1 MPAKPSEQLERLV
14 ILIPRLP
21 VEERS
26 FNTTFNPMCEV
37 FPKVAT
43 CDYIRF
49 GRLGG
54 GQSNKNAI
62 CILSLNIINDKVLI
76 QYFNSEVQ

>member
-1 MPAKPSEQLERLV
+1 MVVAMV
-14 ILIPRLP
+14 IFVTFYCPYIPRLP

-62 CILSLNIINDKVLI
+62 CILSLNIINDKVL
-76 QYFNSEVQ
+76 S

>member
-1 MPAKPSEQLERLV
+1 MNINTSSNIGFSLDSET
-14 ILIPRLP
+14 
-21 VEERS
+21 RS
-26 FNTTFNPMCEV
+26 QRGTFNPMCEV

-54 GQSNKNAI
+54 GQSSKNAI
-62 CILSLNIINDKVLI
+62 CVLSLNIINDKVSSLHL
-76 QYFNSEVQ
+76 SRSRH

>member
-1 MPAKPSEQLERLV
+1 MQTRKKAFLRGCHFT
-14 ILIPRLP
+14 PRLP

-62 CILSLNIINDKVLI
+62 CILSLNIINDKVLT
-76 QYFNSEVQ
+76 QYV